1 MNIAINVYEY
11 GRGGK
16 CEYIFRHTYTGIRG
30 MKMQME
36 KESRLGYEKSFAY
49 INTNRVALFY

>member
-16 CEYIFRHTYTGIRG
+16 CAYMFRYKYAGVRG
-30 MKMQME
+30 MK
-36 KESRLGYEKSFAY
+36 
-49 INTNRVALFY
+49 V